1 MKNLL
6 KKFGIEG
13 LLAVLALAFACVS
26 MWGCSDEV
34 SFEWQGRGNAKVVGF
49 VDDSLVIVGDYLFW
63 HETTERWNGEYLED
77 DGTANPRLCTY
88 NYRVQE
94 NGPRWCDSIVEE
106 NASGWF
112 SGQLTDSII
121 WGGSLTGSFKMWK
134 IGEQPHIINPK
145 ISYDNCS
152 VEFKTKS
159 VKQWLDGRF
168 IALGDKSLN
177 AGGDSC
183 QCAVLDTLSG
193 MLTYKRLDKDLEWIK
208 VCDDVRAWGKDVYCS
223 ASGEHPLE
231 GHILKNNI
239 DTLSSPLIFSRG
251 IFWGKMIELR
261 ASICRL
267 EAKAIICLNPDFT
280 WREPLKFY
288 QNDEVVVDLE

>member
-1 MKNLL
+1 MMVETKRL
-6 KKFGIEG
+6 I
-13 LLAVLALAFACVS
+13 VVALAALACVS

-94 NGPRWCDSIVEE
+94 NGPRWCDSIAEE

-183 QCAVLDTLSG
+183 QYAVLDTLSG

-208 VCDDVRAWGKDVYCS
+208 VCDDVRAWEHDVYCVILD
-223 ASGEHPLE
+223 GEK
-231 GHILKNNI
+231 GNSVITKNEKEI
-239 DTLSSPLIFSRG
+239 VATPMKFFIG
-251 IFWGKMIELR
+251 GFWGNMIKMNGN
-261 ASICRL
+261 ICFHDND
-267 EAKAIICLNPDFT
+267 KISCSDIT
-280 WREPLKFY
+280 WRGNEVRFY
-288 QNDEVVVDLE
+288 RNDEVIAEY

>member
-6 KKFGIEG
+6 KKFEIDG
-13 LLAVLALAFACVS
+13 LFAVLMFAFACVS

-77 DGTANPRLCTY
+77 DGIANPRLCTY

-183 QCAVLDTLSG
+183 QYAVLDTLSG

-208 VCDDVRAWGKDVYCS
+208 VCDDVRAWGHDVYCVILD
-223 ASGEHPLE
+223 GEK
-231 GHILKNNI
+231 GNSVITKNEKEI
-239 DTLSSPLIFSRG
+239 VATPMKFFIG
-251 IFWGKMIELR
+251 GFWGNMIKMNGN
-261 ASICRL
+261 ICFHDND
-267 EAKAIICLNPDFT
+267 KISCSDIT
-280 WREPLKFY
+280 WRGNEVRFY
-288 QNDEVVVDLE
+288 RNDEVIAEY